1 MQTQKEFKHFVIT
14 RMNVDWQISRPRS
27 DRNDPEFLSRRFA
40 LFEQICLPSV
50 KAQTNKNFL
59 WLMLLDAAL
68 PAQFKEKVE
77 KYRSIVGLI
86 PVYVESRETLLDS
99 VRRVVREHTDAEC
112 KYLITTSLDSD
123 DAISKDFLQLV
134 QAQFRQQEFE
144 FVNFLFGYLYR
155 TSEQKL
161 YLREWLTSP
170 FYSLIE
176 SYNDDFKTVLEYG
189 HTQVNEFNNCQ
200 IVAEPLWLM
209 VAHGNNVRTNFDV
222 SAAWQPVNRLG
233 SNFAVDLDF
242 PESSKLKVFKE
253 MVTEIYSVLKSKK
266 EWDTTKVKVR
276 KISNIISPS
285 TVRILRKIKF
295 NSSSQAYR

>member
-1 MQTQKEFKHFVIT
+1 MQTQKEFRHFVIT

-27 DRNDPEFLSRRFA
+27 DRNDPEFLNRRFA

-50 KAQTNKNFL
+50 KAQTNKEFL

-68 PAQFKEKVE
+68 PNQFKEKVE
-77 KYRSIVGLI
+77 KYRSSVQLV

-99 VRRVVREHTDAEC
+99 VRRVIREHTNEEC

-155 TSEQKL
+155 IGEQKL

-176 SYNDDFKTVLEYG
+176 SYNDEFKTVLKYG
-189 HTQVNEFNNCQ
+189 HTQINEYNNCQ

-242 PESSKLKVFKE
+242 PKSSKLKVFKG
-253 MVTEIYSVLKSKK
+253 MATEIYSVLRSRKK
-266 EWDTTKVKVR
+266 WDTAKVKVR

-285 TVRILRKIKF
+285 AIRVLRRIKL
-295 NSSSQAYR
+295 NVSNQAYR